1 MTAVKTNNNKTIMQK
16 IAYLNPEEIQLLKQ
30 FNSKNKIVSVFYYY
44 WINASNPDE
53 HYSFIDVIEFG
64 FDDNS
69 SLVFKL
75 NEDDS
80 GIAITSKFE
89 FEQYKTSLQTE
100 FLRQIRLQKVEA
112 STFEIW
118 KSTLTDTFQE
128 ITVISEKGQLLSSTF
143 WITFKNQK
151 IELYFHPVEGLVVSE
166 YDEILE

>member
-44 WINASNPDE
+44 WINTSNPNE

-64 FDDNS
+64 FDDNF

-80 GIAITSKFE
+80 GITITSE
-89 FEQYKTSLQTE
+89 FEKYKTSLQTE
-100 FLRQIRLQKVEA
+100 FLQQIRLQKVEA
-112 STFEIW
+112 TTFEIW
-118 KSTLTDTFQE
+118 KSTLTDTFKE
-128 ITVISEKGQLLSSTF
+128 ITAIKESGRFLSTTF

-151 IELYFHPVEGLVVSE
+151 IELYFHPVEGIVVTE
-166 YDEILE
+166 CEEILE

>member
-1 MTAVKTNNNKTIMQK
+1 MQK
-16 IAYLNPEEIQLLKQ
+16 IAYLNAEEIQLLKQ

-44 WINASNPDE
+44 WINTSNPDE
-53 HYSFIDVIEFG
+53 HYSFIDVIEFV

-89 FEQYKTSLQTE
+89 FEKYKTSLQTE

-118 KSTLTDTFQE
+118 KSILTDTFQE
-128 ITVISEKGQLLSSTF
+128 ITAISEKGQLLSSTF
-143 WITFKNQK
+143 WIAFKNQK
-151 IELYFHPVEGLVVSE
+151 IELHFHPVEGLVVSE